1 MAKRAS
7 IVASWR
13 ARVALSAQS
22 CLLLIGTN
30 GPMLIEHSEEDIGI
44 LLVRSIVLVAL
55 ELLCQRYPIV
65 LRERRHGLSQQ
76 EHRNETGFL
85 PACSGGA

>member
-1 MAKRAS
+1 
-7 IVASWR
+7 
-13 ARVALSAQS
+13 
-22 CLLLIGTN
+22 
-30 GPMLIEHSEEDIGI
+30 MLIEHSEEDIGV

-65 LRERRHGLSQQ
+65 LRERRHGLSRQ

>member
-1 MAKRAS
+1 
-7 IVASWR
+7 
-13 ARVALSAQS
+13 
-22 CLLLIGTN
+22 
-30 GPMLIEHSEEDIGI
+30 MLIEHSEEGIGV

-65 LRERRHGLSQQ
+65 LRERRRGLSWQG
-76 EHRNETGFL
+76 HRNETGFL